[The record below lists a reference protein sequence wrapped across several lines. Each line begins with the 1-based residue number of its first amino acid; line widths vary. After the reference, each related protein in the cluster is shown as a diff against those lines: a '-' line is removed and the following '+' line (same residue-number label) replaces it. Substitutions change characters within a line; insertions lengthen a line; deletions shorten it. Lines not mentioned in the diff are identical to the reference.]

1 MINIFNLLNKKIDC
15 FVIFAVPRSGSNLLC
30 GCLNSHPEIICHHEL
45 FHPDNIYYSLDHRNN
60 DFNFSVQTRDKNP
73 EKFIAHISREKFG
86 KKIAGFKMMPG
97 HNKRA
102 EDFILKNKNI
112 KKIIL
117 SRENKIKTFVSLKIA
132 EKTKCFSVIKNS
144 NNKYNHTHREKIH
157 ITYEE
162 LEKFIKSNES
172 YYEIINQYLTKS
184 RQNYFSI
191 TYEDFALTEGNL
203 VKEELLKF
211 LNVDPNPNLI
221 RPRHIKQN
229 PDDLSELIE
238 NFDEI
243 KVRVEGTSLE
253 KFLI

>member
-1 MINIFNLLNKKIDC
+1 
-15 FVIFAVPRSGSNLLC
+15 
-30 GCLNSHPEIICHHEL
+30 
-45 FHPDNIYYSLDHRNN
+45 
-60 DFNFSVQTRDKNP
+60 
-73 EKFIAHISREKFG
+73 
-86 KKIAGFKMMPG
+86 MPG